1 SNNWYVK
8 LPERALFPGGGVN
21 ALPGLQILRRY
32 FAGRR
37 DAYPGYR
44 FCTGI
49 LPGGATPT
57 RDTDSAPVFCRA
69 PRRLPDL
76 PSGIRPVGPRKRSAA
91 GQHAIRPQVAQLSAA
106 RAGTISP
113 TYCARLS
120 YPRQR

>member
-1 SNNWYVK
+1 
-8 LPERALFPGGGVN
+8 GGVN

-37 DAYPGYR
+37 DAYPGYK
-44 FCTGI
+44 FCAGI
-49 LPGGATPT
+49 LPGAATLA
-57 RDTDSAPVFCRA
+57 RDTDSAPVFCRVA
-69 PRRLPDL
+69 RRLPGL
-76 PSGIRPVGPRKRSAA
+76 PFGIRPVGPRKRSAA

-106 RAGTISP
+106 RAATIPP